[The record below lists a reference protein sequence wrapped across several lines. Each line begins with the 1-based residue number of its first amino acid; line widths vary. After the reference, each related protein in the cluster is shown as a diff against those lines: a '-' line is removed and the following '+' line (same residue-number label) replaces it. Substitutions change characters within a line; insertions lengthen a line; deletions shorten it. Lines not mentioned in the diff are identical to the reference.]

1 MALTNPM
8 TLQSNIL
15 LNAAFAYTARGF
27 RVVPVPPGIKGPNRK
42 GWEKWRLGFDDL
54 HEHFNG
60 TSGAGNI
67 GVMLGEPSGHLV
79 DVDLDCIEAIE
90 LADEYL
96 PPTHVVTG
104 RLSMP
109 GSHRWYVAPG
119 VKTKQHRDPVTKKM
133 IVEVRSTGAQTLVG
147 PSVHPSGEEYDHLD
161 GIPPRVGREELMT
174 RVAALAEAVVRRRY
188 PDGPPTPSPTRS
200 SATVARPAAIHDD
213 EHVLRR
219 AEAYLDAM
227 PPAISGSGGHNA
239 TFAAA
244 TALVHGFA
252 LAPDVALDLLQRRFN
267 PRCQP
272 LWSDRKLEHKIN
284 DAASKPH
291 DRPHGWLRDTAPA
304 EANDVDLS
312 RFGDTNDEDA
322 DEPVDME
329 TPIDPGPLPSHLLHV
344 PGFIEAVMQH
354 NLATATRPQPVL
366 ALAAAIT
373 LQAVLCARKVRD
385 ERGNRT
391 NLYCVGIAPSGAGKE
406 HARKVNK
413 NILFAADL
421 LEHEG
426 SEDLASD
433 AGLLAA
439 VEIEPAILFQ
449 IDEFGRFLRT
459 IGDPKKAP
467 HLFNVLTA
475 LMKLYSSADTVFRG
489 KAYADPKRNKVID
502 QPCVSVYGTTVPEHF
517 FESLTAD
524 SLSDGFIARLLVFEA
539 DTTPPRQ
546 RVRAMPPTQAIID
559 TAAWWG
565 AFRPGG
571 NLASEH
577 PEPLVIATTPEAGA
591 IFDQLATQVDARIA
605 EPDAAASALW
615 SRAEEKACRL
625 ALIYAC
631 SRDHQAPVIDVDAA
645 SWACELA
652 EYLTRRMLFVAH
664 EWVADGQ
671 FDAKQKRVLRVVRRA
686 GGRISRNKLSRKT
699 QWLTQRERQEVIDNL
714 LETGQLRQRVVA
726 TRTKAA
732 VHFEVP

>member
-1 MALTNPM
+1 MSGNSST
-8 TLQSNIL
+8 L

-27 RVVPVPPGIKGPNRK
+27 RVVPVPSRKKGPIHD
-42 GWEKWRLGFDDL
+42 GWQNLRLGFDDL
-54 HEHFNG
+54 HHHFNG
-60 TSGAGNI
+60 SPGNLGI
-67 GVMLGEPSGHLV
+67 LLGEPSGDLV
-79 DVDLDCIEAIE
+79 DVDLDCPEAIE
-90 LADEYL
+90 LADEFL

-104 RLSMP
+104 RPSAP
-109 GSHRWYVAPG
+109 GSHRWYLASG
-119 VKTKQHRDPVTKKM
+119 VKTKKHRDPVTRKM

-147 PSVHPSGEEYDHLD
+147 PSVHPTGEAYDHLD
-161 GIPPRVGREELMT
+161 GIPPTVDGDELVAQ
-174 RVAALAEAVVRRRY
+174 VAALAAEVERRRY
-188 PDGPPTPSPTRS
+188 PDGVPRPQRGPASA
-200 SATVARPAAIHDD
+200 ATVRPGRTAAIHDD
-213 EHVLRR
+213 ERVLRR

-227 PPAISGSGGHNA
+227 PPAISGSGGHSA
-239 TFAAA
+239 TYAAA

-252 LAPDVALDLLQRRFN
+252 LAPEVALRMLHERFN
-267 PRCQP
+267 PRCVP
-272 LWSDRKLEHKIN
+272 PWSDRELEHKVD

-291 DRPHGWLRDTAPA
+291 DRPQGWLRDAVTG
-304 EANDVDLS
+304 ETNDVDLS
-312 RFGDTNDEDA
+312 RFGTDDDDED
-322 DEPVDME
+322 ESVD
-329 TPIDPGPLPSHLLHV
+329 TDAPIDPGPLPAQLLHV
-344 PGFIEAVMQH
+344 PGFIEAVVQH

-391 NLYCVGIAPSGAGKE
+391 NLYCVGIAASGAGKE

-421 LEHEG
+421 IEHDG

-539 DTTPPRQ
+539 ETTPARQ
-546 RVRAMPPTQAIID
+546 RVRATPPPDSIVAS
-559 TAAWWG
+559 AAWWG
-565 AFRPGG
+565 AFNPGG
-571 NLASEH
+571 NLAAEH
-577 PEPLVIATTPEAGA
+577 PEPLVITTTPEAGV
-591 IFDQLATQVDARIA
+591 IFDRLASHVDARIG

-631 SRDHQAPVIDVDAA
+631 SRDHLAPVIDVEAA
-645 SWACELA
+645 AWACELA

-671 FDAKQKRVLRVVRRA
+671 FDAQQKRVLRVVRRA
-686 GGRISRNKLSRKT
+686 GGRISRNALSRRT
-699 QWLTQRERQEVIDNL
+699 QWLKQRERQEVIDNL
-714 LETGQLRQRVVA
+714 LETGQLRQALERTA
-726 TRTKAA
+726 TKPG
-732 VHFEVP
+732 VHFEIP

>member
-1 MALTNPM
+1 MSATD
-8 TLQSNIL
+8 SIL
-15 LNAAFAYTARGF
+15 VNAAFAYTTRGF
-27 RVVPVPPGIKGPNRK
+27 RVVPVPPRKKGPVHD
-42 GWEKWRLGFDDL
+42 GWQNLRLGFDDL
-54 HEHFNG
+54 PQYFNG
-60 TSGAGNI
+60 TFGAGNL
-67 GVMLGEPSGHLV
+67 GVLLGEPSGDLV
-79 DVDLDCIEAIE
+79 DVDLDCPEAIE
-90 LADEYL
+90 LVDEFL

-104 RLSMP
+104 RASAP
-109 GSHRWYVAPG
+109 GSHRWYLAPG
-119 VKTKQHRDPVTKKM
+119 VKTKKHRDPVTNKM
-133 IVEVRSTGAQTLVG
+133 IVELRSTGAQTLVG

-161 GIPPRVGREELMT
+161 GVPPTVDGADLAA
-174 RVAALAEAVVRRRY
+174 RVAALAEAVVRRRH
-188 PDGPPTPSPTRS
+188 GELERRAQHGRTSPTR
-200 SATVARPAAIHDD
+200 ARPVAVVADD
-213 EHVLRR
+213 GVLRR

-227 PPAISGSGGHNA
+227 PRAISGQGGHNA

-252 LAPDVALDLLQRRFN
+252 LAPEVALRMLHERFN
-267 PRCQP
+267 PRCVP
-272 LWSDRKLEHKIN
+272 PWSDRELEHKID

-291 DRPHGWLRDTAPA
+291 DRPHGWLRDAVP
-304 EANDVDLS
+304 EDDPGVGLS
-312 RFGDTNDEDA
+312 RFGADDDDRNGCVDTDA
-322 DEPVDME
+322 
-329 TPIDPGPLPSHLLHV
+329 PIDPGPLPAHLLHV
-344 PGFIEAVMQH
+344 PGLIEAVVQH

-391 NLYCVGIAPSGAGKE
+391 NLYCVGIAASGAGKE

-421 LEHEG
+421 IEHDG

-539 DTTPPRQ
+539 DTTPARQ
-546 RVRAMPPTQAIID
+546 RVRATLPPDQIIAM
-559 TAAWWG
+559 AAWWG

-571 NLASEH
+571 NLAAEH
-577 PEPLVIATTPEAGA
+577 PEPLVITTTPEAGA
-591 IFDQLATQVDARIA
+591 IFDRLASQVDARIA

-631 SRDHQAPVIDVDAA
+631 SRDHLAPVIDADAA

-671 FDAKQKRVLRVVRRA
+671 FDAQQKRVLRVVRRA
-686 GGRISRNKLSRKT
+686 GGKISRSELCRKT
-699 QWLTQRERQEVIDNL
+699 QWLKQRERQEVIDNM
-714 LETGQLRQRVVA
+714 LETGQLRHEIVG
-726 TRTKAA
+726 TKTKSGVRYAI
-732 VHFEVP
+732 P